1 MKRAI
6 GPGAS
11 PAPPSQPTPSA
22 GAEGAPAATGNLP
35 IKPAM
40 GAVQGALG
48 TVLPA
53 ARYCLGPDDPVSR
66 AAITF
71 KSDGSV
77 QGVAVT
83 GDAAGQPAEGCI
95 RSRLMAARVPPFT
108 SPTFT
113 WTVTVR
119 PAS

>member
-6 GPGAS
+6 GANGT
-11 PAPPSQPTPSA
+11 PPPLHPQSA
-22 GAEGAPAATGNLP
+22 VAETAQAPALNLP
-35 IKPAM
+35 QKPAM

-53 ARYCLGPDDPVSR
+53 ARYCLGPDDPISR
-66 AAITF
+66 ATITF
-71 KSDGSV
+71 KSDGRV
-77 QGVAVT
+77 QSIAVS

-95 RSRLMAARVPPFT
+95 RSRLMAARVPPFA

>member
-1 MKRAI
+1 
-6 GPGAS
+6 
-11 PAPPSQPTPSA
+11 
-22 GAEGAPAATGNLP
+22 
-35 IKPAM
+35 M
-40 GAVQGALG
+40 GAVQGAVG

-66 AAITF
+66 ATITF

-77 QGVAVT
+77 QNIAVT
-83 GDAAGQPAEGCI
+83 GNAAGQPAEGCI
-95 RSRLMAARVPPFT
+95 RSRLMTARVPPFA

>member
-1 MKRAI
+1 MKKAV
-6 GPGAS
+6 GP
-11 PAPPSQPTPSA
+11 
-22 GAEGAPAATGNLP
+22 APAAPVVAAPAAPADTGIANAGNLP
-35 IKPAM
+35 AKPAM

-66 AAITF
+66 ATITF

-77 QGVAVT
+77 QGVTVS

-95 RSRLMAARVPPFT
+95 RSRLMTTHVPPFA
-108 SPTFT
+108 SPSFT